1 LKGEEVIEAFTAK
14 WFLYLAIC
22 ILLVLGSGIFSGLTV
37 GYLSIDTLAI
47 DLKLKT
53 GTAKEKH

>member
-1 LKGEEVIEAFTAK
+1 MIEAFTAK